1 MDLTCLL
8 VAILALLVG
17 LAAGVILA
25 RYLPARTA
33 PGAGGPSA
41 SPEALA
47 GPVGVLLAPLRQTL
61 DALGH
66 EFAVAERSRVAA
78 FAGLRE
84 QIGTVARTSEAL
96 RAETATL
103 RSAMKSSTVRGRWG
117 ELQLER
123 VVELAGLSRHCDF
136 STQVAGAVGGERV
149 RPDLVV
155 HLAGGRD
162 LVVDAKVP
170 LDAYLQVLEAP
181 PSEHPALLADH
192 ARRFRS
198 HVVQLSGKRYWDAI
212 GSPELVV
219 MFVPAEAFLDAALQA
234 DPDLLEFALD
244 RNVVLATPTT
254 LIAMLRAVALAWRQ
268 HALGED
274 AERIHALGRELSERL
289 DVLNNHFSSL
299 GSALTRAV
307 DAFNTTVG
315 SYNARVGVT
324 ARRLADLASMPD
336 GARDDHPGL
345 DAAPRAVPHGAH
357 SRISQL

>member
-1 MDLTCLL
+1 MDLSHLL
-8 VAILALLVG
+8 VALLALLVG
-17 LAAGVILA
+17 AALGVILA
-25 RYLPARTA
+25 RVVPDRSPAPSGGA
-33 PGAGGPSA
+33 PGHDAV
-41 SPEALA
+41 A
-47 GPVGVLLAPLRQTL
+47 GPVNALLAPLRQTVET
-61 DALGH
+61 LGH

-136 STQVAGAVGGERV
+136 STQVGARLGDARV

-162 LVVDAKVP
+162 LAVDAKVP
-170 LDAYLQVLEAP
+170 LDAYLNLLEAP
-181 PSEHPALLADH
+181 PAEHPALLADH

-198 HVVQLSGKRYWDAI
+198 HVVQLSGKRYWDAV

-244 RNVVLATPTT
+244 KNVVLATPTT
-254 LIAMLRAVALAWRQ
+254 LVAMLRAVALAWRQ

-274 AERIHALGRELSERL
+274 AARIHALGRELSDRF
-289 DVLNNHFSSL
+289 DILNSHFTSL
-299 GSALTRAV
+299 GAALGKTV
-307 DAFNTTVG
+307 EAFNSTVG

-324 ARRLADLASMPD
+324 ARRLSELASMPD
-336 GARDDHPGL
+336 GSREDHL
-345 DAAPRAVPHGAH
+345 ELNTAPRAVPSPAR
-357 SRISQL
+357 SRFSQC

>member
-1 MDLTCLL
+1 MDLSHLI
-8 VAILALLVG
+8 VALLALLVG
-17 LAAGVILA
+17 GAAGVILA
-25 RYLPARTA
+25 RVLPAQSGQVD
-33 PGAGGPSA
+33 GAGPPPDSV
-41 SPEALA
+41 A
-47 GPVGVLLAPLRQTL
+47 GPVSALLAPLRQTL

-136 STQVAGAVGGERV
+136 STQFGANVGDARV

-155 HLAGGRD
+155 HLAGGRN
-162 LVVDAKVP
+162 LAVDAKVP
-170 LDAYLQVLEAP
+170 LDSYLQLLEAP
-181 PSEHPALLADH
+181 PAEHTALLADH

-198 HVVQLSGKRYWDAI
+198 HVVQLAGKRYWDAV

-254 LIAMLRAVALAWRQ
+254 LVAMLRAVALAWRQ

-274 AERIHALGRELSERL
+274 AARIHALGRELSERF
-289 DVLNNHFSSL
+289 DILNSHFTSL
-299 GSALTRAV
+299 GSALGKTV
-307 DAFNTTVG
+307 EAFNATVG
-315 SYNARVGVT
+315 SYNSRVAVT
-324 ARRLADLASMPD
+324 ARRLSELASMPE
-336 GARDDHPGL
+336 GAREDQLEL
-345 DAAPRAVPHGAH
+345 DVAPRAVPTAVH
-357 SRISQL
+357 SRFSQP

>member
-1 MDLTCLL
+1 MDLSHLI
-8 VAILALLVG
+8 VALLALVVG
-17 LAAGVILA
+17 VAVGVILA
-25 RYLPARTA
+25 RLAPAPATQ
-33 PGAGGPSA
+33 PGGAIPSPDA
-41 SPEALA
+41 VA
-47 GPVGVLLAPLRQTL
+47 GPVNALLAPLRQTL

-66 EFAVAERSRVAA
+66 EFMVAERSRVAA

-96 RAETATL
+96 RTETATL

-136 STQVAGAVGGERV
+136 STQFGATVGDTRV

-155 HLAGGRD
+155 HLAGGRN
-162 LVVDAKVP
+162 LAVDAKVP
-170 LDAYLQVLEAP
+170 LDAYLQILEAP
-181 PSEHPALLADH
+181 PSEHAALLSDH

-198 HVVQLSGKRYWDAI
+198 HVVQLAGKRYWDAV

-234 DPDLLEFALD
+234 DPELLEFALD

-254 LIAMLRAVALAWRQ
+254 LVAMLRAVALAWRQ

-274 AERIHALGRELSERL
+274 AVRIHALGRELSERF
-289 DVLNNHFSSL
+289 DVLNSHFTSL
-299 GSALTRAV
+299 GSALGKTV
-307 DAFNTTVG
+307 EAFNATVG

-324 ARRLADLASMPD
+324 ARRLSDLASMPD
-336 GARDDHPGL
+336 AARDDQL
-345 DAAPRAVPHGAH
+345 EVNVAPRAVPAAVH
-357 SRISQL
+357 SRISQP

>member
-1 MDLTCLL
+1 MDVTHLL
-8 VAILALLVG
+8 VALFALLVG
-17 LAAGVILA
+17 AACGAILVRVFTDRPTGAAGP
-25 RYLPARTA
+25 PAPDA
-33 PGAGGPSA
+33 I
-41 SPEALA
+41 A
-47 GPVGVLLAPLRQTL
+47 GPVNAMLSPLRQTL

-136 STQVAGAVGGERV
+136 STQVGAEVGDAKV
-149 RPDLVV
+149 RPDMVV
-155 HLAGGRD
+155 HLAGGRN
-162 LVVDAKVP
+162 LAVDAKVP
-170 LDAYLQVLEAP
+170 LDAYLQLLEAP
-181 PSEHPALLADH
+181 PSEHAALLSDH
-192 ARRFRS
+192 SRRFRS
-198 HVVQLSGKRYWDAI
+198 HVVQLSGKRYWDAV
-212 GSPELVV
+212 GSPEMVV

-254 LIAMLRAVALAWRQ
+254 LVAMLRAVALAWRQ

-274 AERIHALGRELSERL
+274 AARIHALGRELSERF
-289 DVLNNHFSSL
+289 DVLNSHFTSLGSSL
-299 GSALTRAV
+299 GRTV
-307 DAFNTTVG
+307 EAFNATVG

-324 ARRLADLASMPD
+324 ARRLSEFGSMPD
-336 GARDDHPGL
+336 GTRADPQLIDV
-345 DAAPRAVPHGAH
+345 APRAVPTAAH
-357 SRISQL
+357 SRFSQR